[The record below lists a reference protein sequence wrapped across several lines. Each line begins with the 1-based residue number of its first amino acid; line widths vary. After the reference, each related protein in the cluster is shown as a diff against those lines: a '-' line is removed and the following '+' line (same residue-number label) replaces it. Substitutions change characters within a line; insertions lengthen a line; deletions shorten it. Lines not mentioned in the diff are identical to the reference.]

1 MASRALKKPFLC
13 RVTLKANS
21 AVSRDFSLPTGTLR
35 SVLTAEGTSSADHSR
50 HLAGYTSYK
59 MTSTWSPT
67 LTLDNMNPCIKTME
81 YAVRGPLVIRAT
93 EIEKELQKGIKKP
106 FNDVIKANIGDAH
119 AMGNPPITFLRQ
131 VLALGKNKSSP
142 KNIIL
147 VHKYA

>member
-1 MASRALKKPFLC
+1 MASRALRKPFLC

-93 EIEKELQKGIKKP
+93 EIEKELQKVKKIVTKSYS
-106 FNDVIKANIGDAH
+106 FDSLIFENLT
-119 AMGNPPITFLRQ
+119 M
-131 VLALGKNKSSP
+131 ALMY
-142 KNIIL
+142 L
-147 VHKYA
+147 